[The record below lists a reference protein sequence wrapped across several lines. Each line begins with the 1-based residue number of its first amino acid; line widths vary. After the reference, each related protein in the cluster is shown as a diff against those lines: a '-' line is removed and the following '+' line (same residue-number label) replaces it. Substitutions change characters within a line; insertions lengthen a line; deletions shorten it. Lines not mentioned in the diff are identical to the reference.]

1 MSWKIGLTLTMLFG
15 LAASCSISAG
25 GYTIGIIAEGIA
37 LCCWIDAFRKI
48 RKGAK

>member
-1 MSWKIGLTLTMLFG
+1 MSWKIGLALTMFFG
-15 LAASCSISAG
+15 TIGSSSISIG
-25 GYTIGIIAEGIA
+25 SYTIGIIAEGIA